1 MSARNGDMLCSPFQC
16 DHCWF
21 VNLCRREP
29 SDMSYSDDRLLGYIR
44 RVNLDLMWSRERGTV
59 ANTLAAVNKGRT
71 MSIELGLVPQLL
83 KLGPWPLGD
92 GQGFQTAIEMLRA
105 SQKKGKNDASYVQFD
120 TVRKIR
126 TAYATLYENSAAAGN
141 HTSTFKGAHGNT
153 FSVNQGSTD
162 TRLFRKFMV
171 GLEKRMGR
179 LVIQNAGISVELLLA
194 MMESMEA
201 EYISTTVENE
211 RKRELIICGSAFVVL
226 FSAALR
232 GGEVLLGEASELVR
246 RIMEGKRHPNHPH
259 VLFPMMGRFK
269 GETGE
274 RNLIFCVTNSSQ
286 SGIPNRRW
294 LERLARL
301 LRLES
306 RHKEAGPAFCDR
318 DGFVISSSFLNK
330 ELHRNLSNLQ
340 ASRPDLISRDVVVTE
355 VYNVYRSFRR
365 GATTRAR
372 EAKVPKDVIELN
384 NRWNKVERK
393 SGGMPNMSM
402 ADLYTEIRQALATK
416 LRFSKSL

>member
-1 MSARNGDMLCSPFQC
+1 MTARPGDMLCSPFQC

-21 VNLCRREP
+21 INLCRREP
-29 SDMSYSDDRLLGYIR
+29 SHISYSDERLLGYIR

-59 ANTLAAVNKGRT
+59 ANTLAAVNRGRT
-71 MSIELGLVPQLL
+71 MSIELGLVPQPV

-92 GQGFQTAIEMLRA
+92 GQGFQTAMEMLRA
-105 SQKKGKNDASYVQFD
+105 SQKKGKNNANYVQFD

-126 TAYATLYENSAAAGN
+126 TAYATLYESSAAAGR

-153 FSVNQGSTD
+153 FAVNQGSTD

-179 LVIQNAGISVELLLA
+179 LVIQNVGISVELLLA
-194 MMESMEA
+194 MLDNMEL
-201 EYISTTVENE
+201 EYGQEEVGSD

-246 RIMEGKRHPNHPH
+246 RIMEGRHHANHPH
-259 VLFPMMGRFK
+259 VVFPMMGRFK

-274 RNLIFCVTNSSQ
+274 RNLIFCLANSSN

-294 LERLARL
+294 LERLVRL
-301 LRLES
+301 LRAES

-340 ASRPDLISRDVVVTE
+340 ASRPDLISHDIVITE
-355 VYNVYRSFRR
+355 AYNVYRSFRR
-365 GATTRAR
+365 GSTTRAR
-372 EAKVPKDVIELN
+372 EVKVPKDIIELN
-384 NRWNKVERK
+384 NRWSKVERK
-393 SGGMPNMSM
+393 SGGMPKMSM

>member
-1 MSARNGDMLCSPFQC
+1 MSHND
-16 DHCWF
+16 
-21 VNLCRREP
+21 E
-29 SDMSYSDDRLLGYIR
+29 RLMGYIR

-59 ANTLAAVNKGRT
+59 GNTLAAVNKGRT
-71 MSIELGLVPQLL
+71 MSIELGLAPQTI

-126 TAYATLYENSAAAGN
+126 TAYSTVYESSAAAGL
-141 HTSTFKGAHGNT
+141 HTSTFKGSHGNT
-153 FSVNQGSTD
+153 FAINKGSTD
-162 TRLFRKFMV
+162 TRLFRKFMT

-179 LVIQNAGISVELLLA
+179 FVIQNAGISIELLLA
-194 MMESMEA
+194 MLGDMEE
-201 EYISTTVENE
+201 EYSKREISRA

-246 RIMEGKRHPNHPH
+246 RIEEGKHHANHPH
-259 VLFPMMGRFK
+259 VLFPLMGRFK

-274 RNLIFCVTNSSQ
+274 RNLIFCLVNMSS
-286 SGIPNRRW
+286 SGIPNRKW

-301 LRLES
+301 LRLEG

-318 DGFVISSSFLNK
+318 EGFVVNSSALNK
-330 ELHRNLSNLQ
+330 ELHKRLSNLQ
-340 ASRPDLISRDVVVTE
+340 SSRPDLVAQDIVVTE

-372 EAKVPKDVIELN
+372 EAKVPKDIIETN
-384 NRWNKVERK
+384 NRWSKIERK
-393 SGGMPNMSM
+393 SGGMPRLSM
-402 ADLYTEIRQALATK
+402 AELYTEIRQALATK